1 MEVGRKGNIRHRGI
15 NTVTQIWYVVSIYAW
30 PDIIVKWHQH
40 RISTSPSLTTV
51 RQSHRRIPSSEEFGD
66 STPDPHVWGHDVHS
80 SAPPKRRTVSPAR
93 GGRPA
98 THPSHLSSCYT
109 WGPAP
114 AQLPSPSFVLPASPG
129 TCLGIPADAGL
140 FRSLTEMHR
149 LFLLTVA
156 SLGTARGA
164 HPPEADARG
173 READGDDTHAMRLR
187 RDPGNLRPSTAS
199 GLPETDFRLALPSPI
214 QTLQYSQTGGSRGII
229 TASQR
234 TDLPRIKPALPICDG
249 PSRERWQQINRL
261 PLGL

>member
-1 MEVGRKGNIRHRGI
+1 
-15 NTVTQIWYVVSIYAW
+15 
-30 PDIIVKWHQH
+30 
-40 RISTSPSLTTV
+40 
-51 RQSHRRIPSSEEFGD
+51 
-66 STPDPHVWGHDVHS
+66 
-80 SAPPKRRTVSPAR
+80 
-93 GGRPA
+93 
-98 THPSHLSSCYT
+98 
-109 WGPAP
+109 
-114 AQLPSPSFVLPASPG
+114 
-129 TCLGIPADAGL
+129 
-140 FRSLTEMHR
+140 MHR